1 MFQQG
6 HILYSYPENETL
18 LPLVG
23 TCTSSGNAALHPC
36 CRGTFR
42 KIFSYRDGKLTS
54 EYCVHLVNSDV
65 IEQFTGSIISADKER
80 SVFPKGKHQLLH
92 ESEVLRH
99 IFHWLDAR

>member
-1 MFQQG
+1 M
-6 HILYSYPENETL
+6 
-18 LPLVG
+18 
-23 TCTSSGNAALHPC
+23 
-36 CRGTFR
+36 
-42 KIFSYRDGKLTS
+42 TS